1 LTNPEDGATSAAH
14 GTVRRTGAIWHKRRM
29 GELAFDEIAVPTAS
43 GARSALVVTPR
54 VHVSLGAARLAALR
68 AAQRGGEIDDALY
81 LRVKAC
87 ARPPSAVLFRAK
99 SDDGTGSWGFDRNLS
114 EVDAR
119 DLAKRLAR
127 THMKSHR
134 RLFAAGVL
142 AVVHTDYGT
151 READL
156 FRAAEAELAKEE
168 EARAV
173 SGNSPES
180 AIAQL
185 NLWTLRTLTFTY
197 TLKASKVISDLLPAT
212 IVMLERTAPIVKQ
225 MLAAAETETAREG

>member
-1 LTNPEDGATSAAH
+1 
-14 GTVRRTGAIWHKRRM
+14 
-29 GELAFDEIAVPTAS
+29 
-43 GARSALVVTPR
+43 
-54 VHVSLGAARLAALR
+54 
-68 AAQRGGEIDDALY
+68 
-81 LRVKAC
+81 
-87 ARPPSAVLFRAK
+87 
-99 SDDGTGSWGFDRNLS
+99 
-114 EVDAR
+114 
-119 DLAKRLAR
+119 
-127 THMKSHR
+127 
-134 RLFAAGVL
+134 
-142 AVVHTDYGT
+142 VVHTDYGT

>member
-1 LTNPEDGATSAAH
+1 
-14 GTVRRTGAIWHKRRM
+14 M

-43 GARSALVVTPR
+43 GARTALVVTPR
-54 VHVSLGAARLAALR
+54 VHILLGAVRLAALR

-81 LRVKAC
+81 LRVKSC
-87 ARPPSAVLFRAK
+87 AKPPSAVIFRAK
-99 SDDGTGSWGFDRNLS
+99 SEDGAGSWGFDPKLLD
-114 EVDAR
+114 VDAR

-127 THMKSHR
+127 THMESHR
-134 RLFAAGVL
+134 RLFGAGVL

-151 READL
+151 REAAL
-156 FRAAEAELAKEE
+156 FRAVETELAQEE
-168 EARAV
+168 EERAA
-173 SGNSPES
+173 SGNSRD
-180 AIAQL
+180 AAVAQI

-225 MLAAAETETAREG
+225 MLAAAESGTAR